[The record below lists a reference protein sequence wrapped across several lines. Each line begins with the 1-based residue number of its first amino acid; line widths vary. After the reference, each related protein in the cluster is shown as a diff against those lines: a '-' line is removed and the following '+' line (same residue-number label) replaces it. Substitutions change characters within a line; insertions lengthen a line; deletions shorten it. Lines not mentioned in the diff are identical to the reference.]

1 MEVARPRAG
10 TRHRRRDRADGRDGG
25 YGPALIGGPA
35 APPAE
40 RYCSTSARTS
50 IAPPMLAAGI
60 LDAISIAA
68 SRSAASRNRYPPIAS
83 LASTNGPSV
92 VKVLPFCTR
101 TVVALS
107 GGCISTPGV
116 TAGFSLSAL

>member
-25 YGPALIGGPA
+25 YGPALIGGAA

-40 RYCSTSARTS
+40 RYRSTSARTS

-60 LDAISIAA
+60 LDASSIAA

-92 VKVLPFCTR
+92 VKGLPFCR
-101 TVVALS
+101 GQVLGSA
-107 GGCISTPGV
+107 GGW
-116 TAGFSLSAL
+116 